1 MSPLQ
6 SSNIIRLAAIL
17 AAVRI
22 VGVWFWALVASQQ
35 SGASQVIG
43 YFWVLLSLPESLLVR
58 ALRDRPLLWAAAL
71 TALLAVGSL
80 FWVWLLARLRYRWRT
95 SPR

>member
-1 MSPLQ
+1 MSPQRFSRTLG
-6 SSNIIRLAAIL
+6 LAAIL
-17 AAVRI
+17 AAIRI
-22 VGVWFWALVASQQ
+22 GGIWFWTLVASQR

-43 YFWVLLSLPESLLVR
+43 YLWVLASLPESLLAR

-80 FWVWLLARLRYRWRT
+80 IWVWLLGRLFYRLRRSRK
-95 SPR
+95 